1 MRLRIRTAFTGR
13 VTGAYV
19 MDSWLRRTD
28 GLLLRRTFESETR
41 VRSAVGSVPARER
54 YSLRIRSLQPR

>member
-1 MRLRIRTAFTGR
+1 
-13 VTGAYV
+13 
-19 MDSWLRRTD
+19 MDSWLRRSD

-41 VRSAVGSVPARER
+41 VRSVVGIVPDRER